1 MRTPADLP
9 RRIPRA
15 SRRTRIIVV
24 AAVVAVIFLILSLSG
39 LARFWTDYL
48 WFQSVGFTSV
58 FRGVLLTKV
67 LLALVFMAIFF
78 LMMWGNL
85 VIADR
90 VAPDQPAP
98 GTADELVVRYREV
111 VSPHA
116 TVVRIVTAAV
126 FALLAGIGAN
136 RQWNNWDLLRYHVSF
151 GTADP
156 EYHIDIGFYVFDLPF
171 IKFLLGWTF
180 EALIVVFIVTTVAH
194 YLNGGIHV
202 QGPERRIT
210 PAVKTHLS
218 VLLGVLALIKAV
230 DYYFERLELVLS
242 RDHIVNGA
250 TATSVHADKPAL
262 TLLIAIAVIAAGLF
276 FYNIRQKGWMLPAVA
291 VALWILVYILVGLI
305 YPALY
310 QALRVNPSQLSRETP
325 YISRNIM
332 ASRAAYGLNSVQ
344 VDSSSAKNG
353 EAYNY
358 SPTVTSAQI
367 QGNSPQAV
375 ANQRTLANVRMLDP
389 AVQLTNTFDK
399 YQGQYS
405 YYNFNNLA
413 QDRYQLPDPG
423 SPNSTQETATIASVR
438 ELNTS
443 LPSSGFVAQHLQ
455 YTHGY
460 GAVLAPISE
469 NGVNTDGTPNFSL
482 SDLPPTGT
490 PPLGE
495 KNQGQG
501 SEIYYGIGNAT
512 GGYVIAD
519 SKTDEIDYQSSTT
532 GQAVTNRYQGSGGVE
547 AGSIVRRAAFALRF
561 GDANFILSGQITPTS
576 RVMYYRNIGTM
587 VHKAAPFL
595 KYDADP
601 YAVVLNNQLFW
612 VMDAYTTTDN
622 YPYSQNANTTGMPA
636 GSGLNTTFN
645 YARNSVKVV
654 IDAYS
659 GKMYFFVVDKSDPII
674 QVYQKAFPDLFI
686 PVSKAN
692 GIKGLS
698 GITAH
703 FRYPED
709 LFRVQT
715 TMYGRYHLTKPG
727 DFYSG
732 SAAWSVSPDPGSG
745 QLSSSSSYLAP
756 SLGANGQPLPPQ
768 VARLAPQ
775 YILAHPPGSTQ
786 QSFMA
791 IIPYV
796 PVGAGTERQNLTAW
810 MTASSDWNSQSNPYG
825 TLTVYETPPDQTVD
839 GPGLISSIIHS
850 SPQISSELTLLNQQ
864 GSNVELGEVVVVPL
878 DQTLLYVQ
886 TIYVESSS
894 NQIPTLKDV
903 VVVYDGKVYHS
914 SNASLDNALCG
925 ITNPDGSLPFSSY
938 CNTAA
943 AVAAPLVQPGGTS
956 NGGNKGTTTPSTT
969 VPSSPT
975 TTPAGPPPA
984 GSSVNSLLGQAQASF
999 NAADAALRKG
1009 DLAGYQHYVQQ
1020 AETYVKQADALASK
1034 SKK

>member
-15 SRRTRIIVV
+15 SRRTRIIV
-24 AAVVAVIFLILSLSG
+24 AVAVAGVIVLILSLSG
-39 LARFWTDYL
+39 LAHFWTDYL

-67 LLALVFMAIFF
+67 VLALVFMAIFF

-85 VIADR
+85 IIADR
-90 VAPDQPAP
+90 CAPDQLSS
-98 GTADELVVRYREV
+98 GNADELVVRYREV
-111 VSPHA
+111 VTPHA
-116 TVVRIVTAAV
+116 KVVRIVTAAL

-136 RQWNNWDLLRYHVSF
+136 REWNNWDLLRYHVSF
-151 GTADP
+151 GKSDP
-156 EYHIDIGFYVFDLPF
+156 VYHIDIGFYVFDLPF
-171 IKFLLGWTF
+171 IKFLLGWAF

-194 YLNGGIHV
+194 YLNGGIQV

-276 FYNIRQKGWMLPAVA
+276 LYNIRQKGWMLPAVA
-291 VALWILVYILVGLI
+291 VALWILVYILVGLV

-325 YISRNIM
+325 YISHNIE
-332 ASRAAYGLNSVQ
+332 ATRAAYGLSQVQ
-344 VDSSSAKNG
+344 VQSPSATNRDNV
-353 EAYNY
+353 YNY
-358 SPTVTSAQI
+358 SPTVTSAQV
-367 QGNSPQAV
+367 QGNSAQAV
-375 ANQRTLANVRMLDP
+375 ANQQTLANVRLLDP

-399 YQGQYS
+399 YQGEYS

-413 QDRYQLPDPG
+413 LDRYQLPDPG
-423 SPNSTQETATIASVR
+423 TTTNATQETATIASVR

-469 NGVNTDGTPNFSL
+469 DGVNADGTPNFSL
-482 SDLPPTGT
+482 GNLPPVGT
-490 PPLGE
+490 PTLNGVTGP
-495 KNQGQG
+495 
-501 SEIYYGIGNAT
+501 EIYYGIGNAT

-519 SKTDEIDYQSSTT
+519 SKTPEIDYQSSST
-532 GQAVTNRYQGSGGVE
+532 GQPVTNTYKGSGGVE
-547 AGSIVRRAAFALRF
+547 AGSIVRRAALALRF
-561 GDANFILSGQITPTS
+561 GDANFILSGQITPSS
-576 RVMYYRNIGTM
+576 RVMYYRNINTM
-587 VHKAAPFL
+587 VRKAAPFL

-601 YAVVLNNQLFW
+601 YAVILNNSVYW
-612 VMDAYTTTDN
+612 VIDAYTTTDN
-622 YPYSQNANTTGMPA
+622 YPYSQNANTAGMPA
-636 GSGLNTTFN
+636 GSGLNSSFN

-654 IDAYS
+654 INAYT
-659 GKMYFFVVDKSDPII
+659 GKMDFFVVDNSDPII
-674 QVYQKAFPDLFI
+674 QVYEKAFPDLFV
-686 PVSKAN
+686 PVSKADKQ
-692 GIKGLS
+692 IP
-698 GITAH
+698 GITEH

-715 TMYGRYHLTKPG
+715 TMFGRYHLTDPSQ
-727 DFYSG
+727 FYSG
-732 SAAWSVSPDPGSG
+732 AEAWSVSPDPGSG

-756 SLGANGQPLPPQ
+756 TVGANGQLLPAQ

-796 PVGAGTERQNLTAW
+796 PVGSATERQNLTAW
-810 MTASSDWNSQSNPYG
+810 MTASSDWGSQANPYG
-825 TLTVYETPPDQTVD
+825 TLTVYETPTDQTVD

-850 SPQISSELTLLNQQ
+850 NPAISSELTLLNQQ
-864 GSNVELGEVVVVPL
+864 GSNVELGEVVVVPV
-878 DQTLLYVQ
+878 DQTLLYIQ

-914 SNASLDNALCG
+914 SNASLDNALCQ
-925 ITNPDGSLPFSSY
+925 ITNPDGSQPFSSY

-943 AVAAPLVQPGGTS
+943 AVAAPLVQPGAAS
-956 NGGNKGTTTPSTT
+956 SGGNNGTKTPSTT
-969 VPSSPT
+969 VPVTPPS
-975 TTPAGPPPA
+975 TTPVSPPPA
-984 GSSVNSLLGQAQASF
+984 GSSVTSLLEQAQTSF
-999 NAADAALRKG
+999 NSANAALRSG

-1020 AETYVKQADALASK
+1020 AETYVNQAKALEAKPSK
-1034 SKK
+1034 